1 MSHNESSAEE
11 TLNEADTCRVHVTPR
26 LKAAGWETLPRSL
39 VEQYTFTAGR
49 IIVKGN
55 KAKRRDGKRADYL
68 LRYTRDFPL
77 AVVEAKA
84 EDLPAAQGIEQAKE
98 YAQILGL
105 SFAYATNG
113 KEIIEFDFLRGTE
126 SPIANYPTP
135 AELWNRLVA
144 AGKVHAETA
153 DTLLSPSYLQTGGE
167 PRYYQEIAINRALEA
182 LLGGQKRVLLTL
194 ATGTGKTLVAFQIAW
209 KLWSQRWN
217 RDKAHRRPRILFLAD
232 RTVLVNDPYKGD
244 FAPFDSA
251 RHIIAGKVETGRDI
265 YFATYHALADSE
277 GAGGLYREFPPDFFD
292 LIIIDEAHRG
302 SARDESSW
310 RSILD
315 HFAPAYQLGMTATPL
330 RQDSRDTYQYYGN
343 PVYTYS
349 LKQGIEDGFLAPYRV
364 YRVLTVWD
372 EVGYRPRQGDRD
384 RYGNIIPDEQ
394 FKTKDFEKRLVLQAR
409 TEAIAR
415 HLSDF
420 LRETDRFAK
429 TIVFCADQEHAL
441 AMRQALVNE
450 NSDLVKDYPDYV
462 CRVTSDE
469 KEIGKGHLETF
480 QDIEAKTPV
489 ILTTSQL
496 LTTGV
501 NAPTCRNVVLVR
513 PIDSMVEFKQIIGRG
528 TRVREDYGKL
538 FFNILDYAGSA
549 SERFADPAFDGEPAL
564 LTEIEID
571 ERGETTAEQVAIN
584 EQAEEYDQDATAENT
599 EHGAEMEIESDDAG
613 GYTTGQRGGHK
624 RTKYYVDGGQTT
636 IASVIVQELDADG
649 NVLRVH
655 SLTDYTA
662 EKVRT
667 LYATPE
673 DIAASWGDPQR
684 RQEIVA
690 QLKARDLDADE
701 LAETLQMPDADP
713 FDVLCHL
720 AYNAPLLTRRQRAD
734 QLKKQKPDFFNA
746 YAPTARAILDALLDK
761 YAEHGA
767 AQLKIPD
774 ALKMPPISDFGS
786 VSEIIKAFGGA
797 ENLKGAARQLETL
810 LYETK

>member
-1 MSHNESSAEE
+1 MNPNEESPAE
-11 TLNEADTCRVHVTPR
+11 TLNEADTCRLYVTPR
-26 LKAAGWETLPRSL
+26 LQAAGWETLPRVL
-39 VEQYTFTAGR
+39 TEQYTFTAGR

-55 KAKRRDGKRADYL
+55 KAKRREAKRADYL

-84 EDLPAAQGIEQAKE
+84 EELPAAQGIEQAKD
-98 YAQILGL
+98 YALILGL

-126 SPIANYPTP
+126 TRIADYPTP
-135 AELWNRLVA
+135 DELWRRLVA
-144 AGKVHAETA
+144 AGKVNADTA
-153 DTLLSPSYLQTGGE
+153 QTLLSPSYLQIGKE
-167 PRYYQEIAINRALEA
+167 PRYYQEIAINAVLNA
-182 LLGGQKRVLLTL
+182 LLAGQKRVLLTL
-194 ATGTGKTLVAFQIAW
+194 ATGTGKTQVAFQIAW

-217 RDKAHRRPRILFLAD
+217 REKAHRRPRILFLAD
-232 RTVLVNDPYKGD
+232 RNILVDDPHKDD

-251 RHIIAGKVETGRDI
+251 RHVIAGKAELGRDI
-265 YFATYHALADSE
+265 YFATYQSLGDRE
-277 GAGGLYREFPPDFFD
+277 GVGGLYREFPPDFFD

-302 SARDESSW
+302 SARDDSSW
-310 RSILD
+310 RSILK
-315 HFAPAYQLGMTATPL
+315 HFAAAYQFGMTATPL
-330 RQDSRDTYQYYGN
+330 RQDSRDTYLYFGN

-349 LKQGIEDGFLAPYRV
+349 LKQGIDDGFLAPYCV
-364 YRVLTVWD
+364 YRVLTVYD
-372 EVGYRPRQGDRD
+372 EVGYRPRPDERD
-384 RYGNIIPDEQ
+384 RYGNLIPDEQ
-394 FKTKDFEKRLVLQAR
+394 YKTKDFEKRLVLEAR
-409 TEAIAR
+409 TKAIAR

-420 LRETDRFAK
+420 LRETNRFDK

-441 AMRQALVNE
+441 DMRQALVNE
-450 NSDLVKDYPDYV
+450 NSDLAKEYPNYV

-469 KEIGKGHLETF
+469 GDIGKGYLETF

-564 LTEIEID
+564 LTEIEINAQG
-571 ERGETTAEQVAIN
+571 EQTAAQNIEVKETAGGETASPG
-584 EQAEEYDQDATAENT
+584 T
-599 EHGAEMEIESDDAG
+599 EAGGAETELETETDEPG
-613 GYTTGQRGGHK
+613 GYTVAPPGRK
-624 RTKYYVDGGQTT
+624 RTKYYVDGGQTS

-662 EKVRT
+662 DKVRT
-667 LYATPE
+667 LYATPKDMAE
-673 DIAASWGDPQR
+673 SWGDPER
-684 RQEIVA
+684 RQEIIA

-701 LAETLQMPDADP
+701 VAETLKMPDADP

-734 QLKKQKPDFFNA
+734 QLKSNKPGFFNS

-767 AQLKIPD
+767 AQFKIPD
-774 ALKMPPISDFGS
+774 ALKMPPISTMGTPK
-786 VSEIIKAFGGA
+786 EIIKMFGGTD
-797 ENLKGAARQLETL
+797 NLKGAVRQLETL
-810 LYETK
+810 LYEVK